1 MSFAPRPFNAC
12 RRSQLGFDPRD
23 WHCKAFV
30 RSQQQNVWIIFSADY
45 LAKARQL

>member
-1 MSFAPRPFNAC
+1 MSFALGPFNAS

-30 RSQQQNVWIIFSADY
+30 RSQRQSVWIIFSAGY
-45 LAKARQL
+45 LAKARQA